1 MTFRIRFLHDQGTA
15 ERYQRTEEPLLAGKR
30 SFSTLE
36 VVMPQAGRLSSTVRR
51 MKAEKELGIP
61 VHLRTGAA
69 ISVADGKPANELND
83 YTWERFFQRLCGE
96 LKVEYPEMYEGLFGN
111 ESLE

>member
-1 MTFRIRFLHDQGTA
+1 MSDFA
-15 ERYQRTEEPLLAGKR
+15 EELRLLKEKFPLVPH
-30 SFSTLE
+30 T
-36 VVMPQAGRLSSTVRR
+36 QAGRLSSTVRR